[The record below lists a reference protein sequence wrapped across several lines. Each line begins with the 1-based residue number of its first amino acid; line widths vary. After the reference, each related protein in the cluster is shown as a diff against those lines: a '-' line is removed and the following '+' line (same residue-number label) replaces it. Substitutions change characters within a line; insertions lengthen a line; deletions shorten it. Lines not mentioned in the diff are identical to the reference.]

1 MSRDPRD
8 VRISITGTCHHDP
21 DGASHHHKGS
31 TMIGEYIAKMKGL
44 ADDMASAGK
53 KIKDEELVSYILTGL
68 DEPLDPMVRAMV
80 ACVEPITVSDLFTQV
95 VTDLE

>member
-1 MSRDPRD
+1 
-8 VRISITGTCHHDP
+8 
-21 DGASHHHKGS
+21 
-31 TMIGEYIAKMKGL
+31 MIGEYIAKMKGL